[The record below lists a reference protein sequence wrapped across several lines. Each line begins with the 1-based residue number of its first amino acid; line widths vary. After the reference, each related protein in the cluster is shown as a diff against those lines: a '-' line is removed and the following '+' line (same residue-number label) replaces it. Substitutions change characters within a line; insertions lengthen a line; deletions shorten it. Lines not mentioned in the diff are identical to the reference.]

1 MPDFIKG
8 FWDIKITPLAS
19 TVGLLSNAVC
29 ILCITES
36 CWAIHESSGRNP
48 DCEEVKSLL
57 LRKWLNRQLQI
68 SLLKVSLK
76 MGSQLI
82 EW

>member
-8 FWDIKITPLAS
+8 FWDIKKTPLAS
-19 TVGLLSNAVC
+19 TVDLLSNAVC
-29 ILCITES
+29 MLCIIES

-57 LRKWLNRQLQI
+57 L
-68 SLLKVSLK
+68 
-76 MGSQLI
+76 
-82 EW
+82 